1 MHAWLYT
8 MFVSI
13 CYNKHQ
19 VEIVGILII
28 TIKWNFNTKYMY
40 IEGYE
45 ISVQKLYL
53 SSVAVINSLSM
64 LCLMQNFRYHS
75 YEKTILKKI
84 KTSDVKQ
91 VKQAHLPSHQ

>member
-1 MHAWLYT
+1 
-8 MFVSI
+8 
-13 CYNKHQ
+13 
-19 VEIVGILII
+19 
-28 TIKWNFNTKYMY
+28 MY

-84 KTSDVKQ
+84 
-91 VKQAHLPSHQ
+91 